1 MGGPLGHTCG
11 VWERRDGTLRIL
23 GSRPP
28 REELGWEWK
37 LARVPWRGSDFTPKT
52 TGGFGRDFIGG
63 AMQLPFCSEYVSG
76 YCAENGEWPGV
87 SLRDGSSGQD
97 SKAQGSVPGGRDRNE
112 ATDQRGFQAELR
124 DLVYQE
130 GSREASSAPLAGQ
143 KPAET
148 ESGGS
153 RSCSRSL
160 LCWGLVSILSC
171 FLYFY

>member
-1 MGGPLGHTCG
+1 M
-11 VWERRDGTLRIL
+11 ERFRFYPKDNGRLRKGLHRGCDAAAFLLRIC
-23 GSRPP
+23 
-28 REELGWEWK
+28 
-37 LARVPWRGSDFTPKT
+37 
-52 TGGFGRDFIGG
+52 FG
-63 AMQLPFCSEYVSG
+63 LLC
-76 YCAENGEWPGV
+76 GEWRMAGV

-124 DLVYQE
+124 DLVHQE